1 MIILKILLWIIVII
15 AVIVLLCLFAPLDL
29 ELTVTPKKND
39 FAIRLYRINLVRQ
52 RKPKKQK
59 KQQPKEKPK
68 AAKKHS
74 AKQKIKD
81 GREKL
86 QDFLDWAKLILN
98 RIGWLLSNIRVKNLN
113 VKYISGGEDAAKAAI
128 EYGTACALI
137 YPVAS
142 LIESKMHIAPN
153 GMKLDISCDYERKEP
168 DYLLEIFLRLRGY
181 HAISA
186 ILFIVYH
193 KYLKKDL

>member
-1 MIILKILLWIIVII
+1 MLILKILLWIIAII
-15 AVIVLLCLFAPLDL
+15 AVIILLCFFAPLDL

-59 KQQPKEKPK
+59 KQPPKEKPK
-68 AAKKHS
+68 VAKKHNT
-74 AKQKIKD
+74 KQKIKD
-81 GREKL
+81 GKEKL
-86 QDFLDWAKLILN
+86 QEILDWARLLLN
-98 RIGWLLSNIRVKNLN
+98 RLGWLLSNIRVKNLN

-128 EYGTACALI
+128 EYGAACALI
-137 YPVAS
+137 YPVAA

-153 GMKLDISCDYERKEP
+153 GMKLNISCDYEHKEP

-181 HAISA
+181 HAMA
-186 ILFIVYH
+186 AVWFIVYH
-193 KYLKKDL
+193 KYIKKDL